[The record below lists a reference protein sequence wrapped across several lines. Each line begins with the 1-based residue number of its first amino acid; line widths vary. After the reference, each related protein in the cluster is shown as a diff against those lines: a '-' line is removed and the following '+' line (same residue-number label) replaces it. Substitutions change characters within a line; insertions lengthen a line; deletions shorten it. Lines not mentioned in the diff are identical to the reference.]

1 VLTVL
6 LYAAFGMA
14 WILWS
19 DQVLFEL
26 SSDPAMLR
34 FLGEWKGLA
43 FVALSSVWIGA
54 VGGRHRQA
62 HAPARERL
70 GGRRCLLAV
79 LVLASALIVG
89 VGLGGAEQLGGPGLA
104 GVAAQAST
112 VHWAIMSGLAAL
124 PLVLMGGFML
134 QQRRELKAAR
144 RERAEQKEKLRAL
157 NLLDAISSSTPDL
170 IFTEDLQGRFTFVNQ
185 AVCQALG
192 QPVSAVLGS
201 QADAFFP
208 DQDCH
213 RFLALNTAVIESG
226 CAVSCE
232 GEMTTALGRR
242 WYLCTL
248 GPLCEPDGSISGV
261 FGVMHDI
268 TERRRQDEHQRQWA
282 KAFESTRDGVVICD
296 AHARIESINRAFTEI
311 TGYGPEDAIGRT
323 PALLHSG
330 RHDEAFYRELW
341 GRVIS
346 QGHWRGE
353 IWNRRKNG
361 EIYPEWLTINAVR
374 DDAGGITNYVGVFTD
389 ITRVKRDEAELQRLA
404 NYDPLTE
411 LPNRHLLAT
420 RLEHSLARMQRRSGR
435 LAVLY
440 VDLDGFKTVNDSLG
454 HPVGDELLV
463 CIARRLAHRMRAGDT
478 LGRLGGDEFVV
489 IAESLHSPEDAAVL
503 AQDLLGAIAR
513 PVMLTGGR
521 EVYVT
526 ASVGISIFPDDGH
539 SDATAM
545 MRDADAA
552 LYRAKEQGR
561 NRFCFYTQDLNQ
573 QAVAKLEIEVALR
586 HALQRHELLLHY
598 QPKVSAVSGRIVG
611 AEALLRWRRGG
622 ELVPP
627 GLFIPIAEQSSLI
640 LDIGAWVIDEVC
652 AQQARWRAQG
662 LEMPRIAVNVAAR
675 QFAAGNLD
683 TVLNEAL
690 SRHGVDA
697 ACLEL
702 EVTESMLIDQP
713 EEGIQML
720 RRLKELGVKL
730 SLDDFGTGYSSLAYL
745 RQFPIDALKIDK
757 SFVDHIGSG
766 PDGSAIVDA
775 VIALAHRLGLT
786 VVAEGVETAAQQLHL
801 RWQGCDELQGFGLAR
816 PLPAADFEALCM
828 LRPRLSASS
837 PG

>member
-1 VLTVL
+1 MVRDPSSTTYWRPPAGAGTGLDDKSERPGRRHRLERLDASLVRAVL
-6 LYAAFGMA
+6 LFAAFGMA

-19 DQVLFEL
+19 DRVLF
-26 SSDPAMLR
+26 
-34 FLGEWKGLA
+34 
-43 FVALSSVWIGA
+43 
-54 VGGRHRQA
+54 
-62 HAPARERL
+62 
-70 GGRRCLLAV
+70 
-79 LVLASALIVG
+79 
-89 VGLGGAEQLGGPGLA
+89 
-104 GVAAQAST
+104 VAAQART
-112 VHWAIMSGLAAL
+112 VHWAIMGGLAT
-124 PLVLMGGFML
+124 LVLALMVGFML
-134 QQRRELKAAR
+134 QQRRELKTAR
-144 RERAEQKEKLRAL
+144 REHAEQEEKLRAL
-157 NLLDAISSSTPDL
+157 NLLDAISSSTSDL
-170 IFTEDLQGRFTFVNQ
+170 IFTEDLQGRFSFVNQ
-185 AVCQALG
+185 AACQAFG
-192 QPVSAVLGS
+192 QPACTLLGS
-201 QADAFFP
+201 PVDAFFP
-208 DQDCH
+208 DQD
-213 RFLALNTAVIESG
+213 RQRIRALNAEVIESG
-226 CAVSCE
+226 RVAASE

-248 GPLCEPDGSISGV
+248 GPLREPDGSIGGV
-261 FGVMHDI
+261 FGLMHDI
-268 TERRRQDEHQRQWA
+268 TERRRQEEHQRQWA

-296 AHARIESINRAFTEI
+296 AQARIESINRAFTEI
-311 TGYGPEDAIGRT
+311 TGYGQEDAIGRT
-323 PALLHSG
+323 PELLQSG
-330 RHDEAFYRELW
+330 RHGPAFYRELW
-341 GRVIS
+341 DSVIT

-374 DDAGGITNYVGVFTD
+374 DEAGGITNYVGVFTD

-404 NYDPLTE
+404 NYDPLTD
-411 LPNRHLLAT
+411 LPNRHMLAT

-435 LAVLY
+435 LALLY

-489 IAESLHSPEDAAVL
+489 IAESLHHPEDAAVL
-503 AQDLLGAIAR
+503 AQDLLDAIAR
-513 PVMLTGGR
+513 PVILTGGR

-586 HALQRHELLLHY
+586 HALQRGELLLHY
-598 QPKVSAVSGRIVG
+598 QPKVGTVSGRIVG

-652 AQQARWRAQG
+652 AQQARWREQG
-662 LEMPRIAVNVAAR
+662 LAMPRIAVNVAAR

-690 SRHGVDA
+690 SRHGVDPA
-697 ACLEL
+697 SLEL

-720 RRLKELGVKL
+720 RRLKEIGVKL

-757 SFVDHIGSG
+757 SFVDHIGNG

-816 PLPAADFEALCM
+816 PMPAADFEALYVQQ
-828 LRPRLSASS
+828 PRLDASFTDINR
-837 PG
+837 